1 MIKIVSYHL
10 HCVDDNYSLYDE
22 VTYMLIKISFSL
34 ILALCVWQV
43 LNILYIF
50 LKRQFLIVSDEV
62 VKKNENLW
70 EQCLLLTG
78 KQVKIITT
86 LIRNVILWLLKKKAD
101 EQLQARK
108 ATILQNVVNHL
119 NQNLAHDLQL
129 KTINPATT
137 RGIDV
142 WIYLAN
148 KLDPTTETKLED
160 YFSGILSKYTN
171 EFALDYMHVEINA
184 GAGWVAKFDIK
195 TIEEATYNRMARAS
209 EVETKED
216 FEEIDLW

>member
-1 MIKIVSYHL
+1 M
-10 HCVDDNYSLYDE
+10 
-22 VTYMLIKISFSL
+22 
-34 ILALCVWQV
+34 
-43 LNILYIF
+43 
-50 LKRQFLIVSDEV
+50 SDEV

-86 LIRNVILWLLKKKAD
+86 LIRNVTLWLLKKKAD